1 MIVYHFPQEAAQ
13 EASAFTVA
21 GQDYAAGTVSG
32 ELMLVPQGALPA
44 SEFSGCIFYLDT
56 KAPAHLPICTRTL
69 VPEALAASFPE
80 NPVYVSSQLSGGTL
94 RMRLKNALDTFSD
107 RYLATPSGD
116 AFMPSLPFSH

>member
-56 KAPAHLPICTRTL
+56 QAPAHLPICTRTL
-69 VPEALAASFPE
+69 VPETLAASFPE
-80 NPVYVSSQLSGGTL
+80 IRSMFPRSFPAERCGCGWKTLWIRSRTGSG
-94 RMRLKNALDTFSD
+94 S
-107 RYLATPSGD
+107 
-116 AFMPSLPFSH
+116 